1 MKTVSRRYRQVGRR
15 GRVTTE
21 ILKPP
26 IVTAETEDDLIRLA
40 LSLGAE
46 GTGGELSP
54 AEQHLVSSA
63 SAPERVVSVSMSAA
77 VREAIIQGKDP
88 LGDCFYRLRL
98 AAVRRQT
105 GAVFTPRELITP
117 MLEWVLPERP
127 RRMVDAGSGSGR
139 FSVAAARLDP
149 TLLIVAVDVDPV
161 ASILTRAALSA
172 MGHKRCVVMNADYTR
187 CALPAS
193 DERTA
198 FIGNPPYVRHH
209 DLAPATK
216 AWAQAAARELGHRV
230 SGLAGL
236 HAYFFLATALKANR
250 GDVGCFVTS
259 SEWLDVNY
267 GAVIRELLLNALGGT
282 SIDVLEPTALPFG
295 KTATTAAITCFRVG
309 ERPPSVRLRQLK
321 SMRELKRLSEG
332 EPVARERLLDTRRW
346 TPLMRATR
354 RLPDGYVELG
364 ELCRVHRGAVTGANS
379 TWVTSQGMVDLPEE
393 VLFRSVTRARE
404 LFEAGDTL
412 TSVEHLRCVIDL
424 PEDLDVLALEDR
436 RRVERF
442 LQQAMRLGAAD
453 GYIARYRRRWWS
465 VGLREAAPILTTY
478 MARRAPAFVRNAAK
492 ARHINIAHG
501 IYPRAPLPDYAL
513 HRITEALR
521 RYTTVIDGR
530 TYAGGLTKFEPRE
543 VERLP
548 VPDLAALLAPCP

>member
-1 MKTVSRRYRQVGRR
+1 MS
-15 GRVTTE
+15 TE
-21 ILKPP
+21 ILQPAV
-26 IVTAETEDDLIRLA
+26 VTVETEHDLIRLA

-46 GTGGELSP
+46 ETGGELSP
-54 AEQHLVSSA
+54 AEEHLVSRA
-63 SAPERVVSVSMSAA
+63 SAPGRIVSVSMSGA

-88 LGDCFYRLRL
+88 LGDCFCRLRGP
-98 AAVRRQT
+98 AVRRQT
-105 GAVFTPRELITP
+105 GAVFTPRELIAP
-117 MLEWVLPERP
+117 MLEWVLSEGP
-127 RRMVDAGSGSGR
+127 RRIVDAGSGSGR
-139 FSVAAARLDP
+139 FSVAAARVDP
-149 TLLIVAVDVDPV
+149 TLFIVAVDMDPV

-187 CALPAS
+187 WALSAS

-209 DLAPATK
+209 HLAPAAK
-216 AWAQAAARELGHRV
+216 AWAQAAARDLGHRV

-236 HAYFFLATALKANR
+236 HAYFFLATALKAKK

-267 GAVIRELLLNALGGT
+267 GAIIRELLLNTLGGT
-282 SIDVLEPTALPFG
+282 SIHVLEPTALPFE
-295 KTATTAAITCFRVG
+295 KTATTAAISCFRVG

-321 SMRELKRLSEG
+321 SAGELKGLSDG
-332 EPVARERLLDTRRW
+332 EPVARDRLQEARRW
-346 TPLMRATR
+346 TPLIRAPR
-354 RLPDGYVELG
+354 RLPEGHVELG

-379 TWVTSQGMVDLPEE
+379 TWITSQGMVDLPEG
-393 VLFRSVTRARE
+393 VLFRSVTKARE
-404 LFEAGDTL
+404 LFAAGDTL
-412 TSVEHLRCVIDL
+412 SSVEHLRCVIDL
-424 PEDLDVLALEDR
+424 PEDLDMLALEDR
-436 RRVERF
+436 GRVERF
-442 LQQAMRLGAAD
+442 LRRAMRLGAAD

-465 VGLREAAPILTTY
+465 VGLREPAPILTTY
-478 MARRAPAFVRNAAK
+478 MARRAPAFVRNPAK

-513 HRITEALR
+513 DRISEALR
-521 RYTTVIDGR
+521 TYTRVIDGR

>member
-1 MKTVSRRYRQVGRR
+1 MS
-15 GRVTTE
+15 TE
-21 ILKPP
+21 ILQPAV
-26 IVTAETEDDLIRLA
+26 VTAETEHDLIRLA
-40 LSLGAE
+40 LSLGAKD
-46 GTGGELSP
+46 TGGQLSP
-54 AEQHLVSSA
+54 AEQLLVGSA
-63 SAPERVVSVSMSAA
+63 SAPGRIVSVSMSAA
-77 VREAIIQGKDP
+77 LREAIIEGKDP
-88 LGDCFYRLRL
+88 LGDCFYRLRGP
-98 AAVRRQT
+98 AVRRQT
-105 GAVFTPRELITP
+105 GAVFTPRQLIAP
-117 MLEWVLPERP
+117 MLEWVLSEGP
-127 RRMVDAGSGSGR
+127 RRIVDAGCGSGR

-149 TLLIVAVDVDPV
+149 TLQIVAVDMDPV

-187 CALPAS
+187 WALDVS

-209 DLAPATK
+209 YLAPATK
-216 AWAQAAARELGHRV
+216 AWAQAAARQLGHRV

-236 HAYFFLATALKANR
+236 HAYFFLATALKAR
-250 GDVGCFVTS
+250 KGDVGCFVTS

-267 GAVIRELLLNALGGT
+267 GAIIRELLLDRLGGT
-282 SIDVLEPTALPFG
+282 SIHVLEPTALPFE
-295 KTATTAAITCFRVG
+295 KTATTAAISCFRVG
-309 ERPPSVRLRQLK
+309 ERPSSVRLRQLK
-321 SMRELKRLSEG
+321 SLGELRSLSDG
-332 EPVARERLLDTRRW
+332 QPVARGRLQEARRW

-354 RLPDGYVELG
+354 RLPEGHVELG

-379 TWVTSQGMVDLPEE
+379 TWITSQGMVALPEE
-393 VLFRSVTRARE
+393 VLFRSVTKARE
-404 LFEAGDTL
+404 LFAAGDTL
-412 TSVEHLRCVIDL
+412 TSVEHLRCVIDV

-442 LQQAMRLGAAD
+442 LRQAMRLGAAD

-478 MARRAPAFVRNAAK
+478 MARRAPAFVRNPAK

-501 IYPRAPLPDYAL
+501 IYPRVPLPDYAL
-513 HRITEALR
+513 DRMSEALR
-521 RYTTVIDGR
+521 RYTGVIDGR